1 MSFLFGTIFSLVVVY
16 WTMVLLGTTPAD
28 FWDMHAFVIVV
39 LGSIAAT
46 ATAFSF
52 QHLLKMPLYV
62 LKAVMPLP
70 MKAASIV
77 MDIKRMADK
86 ARQGGLPALT
96 SEIPGA
102 PDEFARRGIKML
114 VAGTDSTIVQRML
127 ESDIHATH
135 ERHTEVIGFLE
146 AVGGY
151 APTFGL
157 LGTVLGIVEG
167 LGHIDDV
174 AALGHALAVAL
185 MATLYGVFSAN
196 VIWLPLAAQLKGRSQ
211 KEERARRMYMEGL
224 LAVQAGFTSE
234 VVDKLMKS
242 HVDVKT
248 RAKIEGGK
256 IGGKKTD
263 RHIEYISYMSPQDQ
277 ERAMAV
283 MAEVKRESEAKNLGQ
298 DDVKMILA
306 EMINEADDKVLAK
319 DFCTEFMKI
328 KLITKLPKGAKRKG
342 KRKKKAGARKIAAE

>member
-1 MSFLFGTIFSLVVVY
+1 MSFFFGTILSLIVVY
-16 WTMVLLGTTPAD
+16 WTMILLGTTPAD
-28 FWDMHAFVIVV
+28 FMDLHAFVIVV

-46 ATAFSF
+46 ATSYNFI
-52 QHLLKMPLYV
+52 HLLKLPIYM
-62 LKAVMPLP
+62 LKAVLPQP
-70 MKAASIV
+70 MKIAAIV

-114 VAGTDSTIVQRML
+114 VAGNDSTIVQRVL
-127 ESDIHATH
+127 EADIQATH
-135 ERHTEVIGFLE
+135 NRHIDVIGFFE
-146 AVGGY
+146 ALGGN

-211 KEERARRMYMEGL
+211 TEERARKMYLEGL
-224 LAVQAGFTSE
+224 LCVQAGFTSE

-256 IGGKKTD
+256 IGGKKSD
-263 RHIEYISYMSPQDQ
+263 RHVEYISYMSPQDQ

-283 MAEVKRESEAKNLGQ
+283 MAEVKREGEAKNLGQ
-298 DDVKMILA
+298 DDVKMMLA
-306 EMINEADDKVLAK
+306 ELINEADDKVLAK
-319 DFCTEFMKI
+319 DFCTEFMKV
-328 KLITKLPKGAKRKG
+328 KLIKKLPKGAKRKG
-342 KRKKKAGARKIAAE
+342 KRKKKAAARKIAD